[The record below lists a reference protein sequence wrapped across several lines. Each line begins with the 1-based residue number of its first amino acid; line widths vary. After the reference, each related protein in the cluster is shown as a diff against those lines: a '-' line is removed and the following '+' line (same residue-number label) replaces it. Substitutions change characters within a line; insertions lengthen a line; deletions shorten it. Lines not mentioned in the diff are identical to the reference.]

1 MAIQDQQVQ
10 LLAEIAELKSG
21 IAVER
26 SEVSA
31 RIEELVVAVN
41 AVQAQ
46 LDELSVDSPDL
57 ALAIAEVQSA
67 KAAVAAI
74 YEKQEVEA

>member
-67 KAAVAAI
+67 KEAVAAI
-74 YEKQEVEA
+74 YEAPVA